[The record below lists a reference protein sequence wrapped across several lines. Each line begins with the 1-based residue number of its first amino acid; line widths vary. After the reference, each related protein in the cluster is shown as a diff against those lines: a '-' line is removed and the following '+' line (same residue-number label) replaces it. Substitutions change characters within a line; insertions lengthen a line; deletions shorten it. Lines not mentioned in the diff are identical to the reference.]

1 MLLMSIA
8 RLITIVALSL
18 SCIAQAD
25 EPAKQA
31 EKPVNILQIV
41 GEKHHDYESQK
52 VIIQKGI
59 GERIE
64 STWETH
70 HHKTKEAAKEFLDN
84 PDFAKGF
91 DLVIYNMCHARET
104 DVEFIKR
111 LCKVHHDQ
119 GIPVIGLHC
128 TMHSYHIM
136 IPGDPLEKEWNKL
149 LGVHS
154 HGHGRH
160 IPITITKSEVE
171 HPVTK
176 DMPKVWKT
184 TEGEL
189 YFVKKVLDGTTVL
202 ATGVNGDADAGTQPV
217 AWVNQYGKA
226 RVFCTTLGHHNS
238 TVQNPIYLDMVAN
251 GVRWALGKGGD
262 NKQE

>member
-1 MLLMSIA
+1 MKLKNILKTAAAII
-8 RLITIVALSL
+8 LPLTGIT
-18 SCIAQAD
+18 
-25 EPAKQA
+25 QA
-31 EKPVNILQIV
+31 EESAQQEEKPLRILQIV
-41 GEKHHDYESQK
+41 GEKHHDYDSQK
-52 VIIQKGI
+52 VIIQQGLS
-59 GERIE
+59 ERVK

-84 PDFAKGF
+84 PDFAKDF
-91 DLVIYNMCHARET
+91 DVVIYNMCHARET

-128 TMHSYHIM
+128 TMHSYHIVL
-136 IPGDPLEKEWNKL
+136 PGDPLEKEWNKL

-160 IPITITKSEVE
+160 IPITITKADVE
-171 HPVTK
+171 HQVTK

-189 YFVKKVLDGTTVL
+189 YFVKKVMDGTTVL
-202 ATGVNGDADAGTQPV
+202 ATGVNGDKDAGTQPV

-226 RVFCTTLGHHNS
+226 KVFCTTLGHHNS
-238 TVQNPIYLDMVAN
+238 TIKNPIYLDMVAN
-251 GVRWALGKGGD
+251 GVLWAVGR
-262 NKQE
+262 E

>member
-1 MLLMSIA
+1 MNVFKLSA
-8 RLITIVALSL
+8 LISLSL
-18 SCIAQAD
+18 VGFVHAENPSQQA
-25 EPAKQA
+25 AK
-31 EKPVNILQIV
+31 PIRILQIV

-52 VIIQKGI
+52 VIIQQGI
-59 GERIE
+59 GQRVE
-64 STWETH
+64 STWKTY

-84 PDFAKGF
+84 PEFAKGF

-104 DVEFIKR
+104 DEEFIKR

-136 IPGDPLEKEWNKL
+136 IPGDPLKKEWNKL

-160 IPITITKSEVE
+160 IPITITKSEVD

-176 DMPKVWKT
+176 DMPKVWQT

-202 ATGVNGDADAGTQPV
+202 ATGVNGDESAGTQPV

-238 TVQNPIYLDMVAN
+238 TIKNPIYLDMVAN
-251 GVRWALGKGGD
+251 GVKWALEEEEND
-262 NKQE
+262 SEE